1 MLLCQPF
8 MPVCQPPPSTHVL
21 CQWYSWWCEP
31 FPPSVSHTNTNEK
44 VPQLPP
50 AVEPIFLCHVFSVN
64 FLRQN
69 DKLKC
74 LVEIGGLANLPFDKI
89 MFFQFLQPPSF
100 PDFLIDFC
108 APPKNKSCHAS
119 FPSSIYM
126 PKSGRKLSWIKPPDS
141 EIPLFWMS
149 IKWMTNFPPLFCHN
163 KKTKKEKAL
172 KMFRKFYLYP
182 SIWDILDKVLDV
194 VICSIDG
201 YRKPRI
207 CSHFIGQSHHV
218 FQTHSRMWTL
228 SVVAGSYPLFLGV
241 IRAIKEL
248 WKISVDLAHQ
258 KKNTPTN
265 DLTPQVNNNHNH
277 NWGRTS
283 RVSQGLDSKV
293 LH

>member
-1 MLLCQPF
+1 MVLKF
-8 MPVCQPPPSTHVL
+8 THPG
-21 CQWYSWWCEP
+21 SSRP
-31 FPPSVSHTNTNEK
+31 H
-44 VPQLPP
+44 
-50 AVEPIFLCHVFSVN
+50 H
-64 FLRQN
+64 
-69 DKLKC
+69 
-74 LVEIGGLANLPFDKI
+74 
-89 MFFQFLQPPSF
+89 PSF
-100 PDFLIDFC
+100 PDFLIDFG

-126 PKSGRKLSWIKPPDS
+126 PKSGRKFSWIKPPDFRDS
-141 EIPLFWMS
+141 TFFWMS

-163 KKTKKEKAL
+163 KKTQKEKAL
-172 KMFRKFYLYP
+172 EMFRKFYLYP

-258 KKNTPTN
+258 KKTRQQKTWPPK
-265 DLTPQVNNNHNH
+265 LTTITTSIEVIQVGYH
-277 NWGRTS
+277 
-283 RVSQGLDSKV
+283 KV
-293 LH
+293 LIQKCCIKQIECSHSSAVPSLFACIQSINRRTVKFSRLAKKAGWKGDVR